1 MNLENLIPIPQLC
14 SHYELEMSFFVNLSE
29 IGLLQITTVETTSY
43 IDMDSIQKIEKII
56 HLHQDLEVN
65 IEGIDVVFNFEYIK
79 NGCLLKKLNGVYYKK
94 DYCKTEFTLDFIY
107 RTQLVGK

>member
-43 IDMDSIQKIEKII
+43 IDLDSIQKIEKMI

-65 IEGIDVVFNFEYIK
+65 IEGIDVVFNLLQKMDSLQNEVTALK
-79 NGCLLKKLNGVYYKK
+79 NRLRLHE
-94 DYCKTEFTLDFIY
+94 D
-107 RTQLVGK
+107 

>member
-14 SHYELEMSFFVNLSE
+14 SHYELEMSFFVNLNE

-43 IDMDSIQKIEKII
+43 IDLDSIQKIEKII

-65 IEGIDVVFNFEYIK
+65 IEGIDVVFNLLQKMDSLQNEVTALK
-79 NGCLLKKLNGVYYKK
+79 NRLRLH
-94 DYCKTEFTLDFIY
+94 ES
-107 RTQLVGK
+107 

>member
-29 IGLLQITTVETTSY
+29 MGLLQITTFETTAY
-43 IDMDSIQKIEKII
+43 IDLDSIQKIEKII

-65 IEGIDVVFNFEYIK
+65 IEGIDVVFNLLQKMDSLQNEVTALK
-79 NGCLLKKLNGVYYKK
+79 NRLRLHE
-94 DYCKTEFTLDFIY
+94 D
-107 RTQLVGK
+107 

>member
-29 IGLLQITTVETTSY
+29 IGLLQITTVETMSY
-43 IDMDSIQKIEKII
+43 IDLDSIQKIEKMI

-65 IEGIDVVFNFEYIK
+65 IEGIDVVFNLLQKMDSLQNEVTALK
-79 NGCLLKKLNGVYYKK
+79 NRLRLHEG
-94 DYCKTEFTLDFIY
+94 
-107 RTQLVGK
+107 

>member
-29 IGLLQITTVETTSY
+29 IGLLQITTVETMSY
-43 IDMDSIQKIEKII
+43 IDLDSIQKIEKMI

-65 IEGIDVVFNFEYIK
+65 IEGIDVVFNLLQKMDSLQNEVIALK
-79 NGCLLKKLNGVYYKK
+79 NRLRLH
-94 DYCKTEFTLDFIY
+94 ES
-107 RTQLVGK
+107 

>member
-29 IGLLQITTVETTSY
+29 IGLLQITTVETMSY
-43 IDMDSIQKIEKII
+43 IDLDSIQKVEKMI

-65 IEGIDVVFNFEYIK
+65 IEGIDVVFNLLQKMDSLQNEVTALK
-79 NGCLLKKLNGVYYKK
+79 NRLRLH
-94 DYCKTEFTLDFIY
+94 ES
-107 RTQLVGK
+107 

>member
-14 SHYELEMSFFVNLSE
+14 SHYELEMSFFVNLNE

-43 IDMDSIQKIEKII
+43 IDLDSIQKIEKII

-65 IEGIDVVFNFEYIK
+65 IEGIDVVFNLLQKMDSLQNEVTALK
-79 NGCLLKKLNGVYYKK
+79 NRLRLHEG
-94 DYCKTEFTLDFIY
+94 
-107 RTQLVGK
+107 

>member
-29 IGLLQITTVETTSY
+29 IGLLQITTVETMSY
-43 IDMDSIQKIEKII
+43 IDLDSIQKVEKMI

-65 IEGIDVVFNFEYIK
+65 IEGIDVVFNLLQKMDSLQNEVTALK
-79 NGCLLKKLNGVYYKK
+79 NRLRLHEG
-94 DYCKTEFTLDFIY
+94 
-107 RTQLVGK
+107 

>member
-14 SHYELEMSFFVNLSE
+14 SHYELDMYFFVNLSE

-43 IDMDSIQKIEKII
+43 IDLDSIQKIEKMI

-65 IEGIDVVFNFEYIK
+65 IEGIDVVFNLLQKMDSLQNEVTALK
-79 NGCLLKKLNGVYYKK
+79 NRLRLHE
-94 DYCKTEFTLDFIY
+94 D
-107 RTQLVGK
+107 

>member
-1 MNLENLIPIPQLC
+1 MNLENLIPIPELC

-65 IEGIDVVFNFEYIK
+65 IEGIDVVFNLLQKMDSLQNEVTALK
-79 NGCLLKKLNGVYYKK
+79 NRLRLHEG
-94 DYCKTEFTLDFIY
+94 
-107 RTQLVGK
+107 

>member
-43 IDMDSIQKIEKII
+43 IDLDSIQKIEKMI

-65 IEGIDVVFNFEYIK
+65 IEGIDVVFNLLQKMDSLQNEVTALK
-79 NGCLLKKLNGVYYKK
+79 NRLRLHEG
-94 DYCKTEFTLDFIY
+94 
-107 RTQLVGK
+107 

>member
-14 SHYELEMSFFVNLSE
+14 SHYELDMSFFVNLSE

-43 IDMDSIQKIEKII
+43 IDLDSIQKIEKMI

-65 IEGIDVVFNFEYIK
+65 IEGIDVVFNLLQKMVSLQNEVTALK
-79 NGCLLKKLNGVYYKK
+79 NRLRLHEG
-94 DYCKTEFTLDFIY
+94 
-107 RTQLVGK
+107 

>member
-1 MNLENLIPIPQLC
+1 MNLENLIPIPQLS
-14 SHYELEMSFFVNLSE
+14 SHYELDMSFFVNLSE

-65 IEGIDVVFNFEYIK
+65 IEGIDVVFNLLQKMDSLQNEVTALK
-79 NGCLLKKLNGVYYKK
+79 NRLRLHEG
-94 DYCKTEFTLDFIY
+94 
-107 RTQLVGK
+107 

>member
-14 SHYELEMSFFVNLSE
+14 SHYELDMSFFVNLSE

-43 IDMDSIQKIEKII
+43 IDLDSIQKREKMI

-65 IEGIDVVFNFEYIK
+65 IEGIDVVFNLLQKMDSLQNEVIALK
-79 NGCLLKKLNGVYYKK
+79 NRLRLH
-94 DYCKTEFTLDFIY
+94 ES
-107 RTQLVGK
+107 

>member
-14 SHYELEMSFFVNLSE
+14 SHYELDMSFFVNLSE

-43 IDMDSIQKIEKII
+43 IDLDSIQKIEKMI

-65 IEGIDVVFNFEYIK
+65 IEGIDVVFNLLQKMDSLQNEVTALK
-79 NGCLLKKLNGVYYKK
+79 NRLRLH
-94 DYCKTEFTLDFIY
+94 ES
-107 RTQLVGK
+107 

>member
-43 IDMDSIQKIEKII
+43 IDLDSIQKIEKII

-65 IEGIDVVFNFEYIK
+65 IEGIDVVFNLLQKMDSLQNEVTALK
-79 NGCLLKKLNGVYYKK
+79 NRLRLHE
-94 DYCKTEFTLDFIY
+94 D
-107 RTQLVGK
+107 